1 MSDFPALQPE
11 SSFSRHSYLE
21 DILPVIKYKP
31 SGLRFSGKS
40 NNDQIAALRTHFE
53 GLGLDEESIKAL
65 EILKKAD
72 RIDYSVI
79 IWPIFISNPSD

>member
-1 MSDFPALQPE
+1 MSGSTTPGLQN
-11 SSFSRHSYLE
+11 SFLRYSYLE

-31 SGLRFSGKS
+31 SGLRFSGRS

-53 GLGLDEESIKAL
+53 GLGLDSGSVKAL

-72 RIDYSVI
+72 RIDNNVI
-79 IWPIFISNPSD
+79 ILPIFA